1 MTIAEV
7 KKTMTDAFMADPVI
21 IEKYEI
27 KDGHTF
33 DERFPAVTIESIWF
47 FIVATAVWLSFQLF
61 DQHKKDISETLY
73 NNKAHKNQWYAMMA
87 KRFQFG
93 RTLVTDSDYYDNT
106 GLAEAQIE
114 ASRIVKF
121 AAAMQPKDKSILY
134 VKIATEQNGVKQPL
148 NNNQLIA
155 FKSYLNEEVADA
167 GVRIEIINAPAD
179 QMRLE
184 IDIYYDALVLD
195 SEGQRLDGMNTQPAQ
210 EAIRNYLSNLSFN
223 GLYTNQS
230 LIDVLQNVSGV
241 EQAELI
247 SAASKYGT
255 YTEFRPINAR
265 SVPHAGYY
273 AITDENLI
281 LNFIAHEEY
290 I

>member
-1 MTIAEV
+1 
-7 KKTMTDAFMADPVI
+7 MADPVV

-27 KDGHTF
+27 KDGQTF
-33 DERFPAVTIESIWF
+33 DERFPAITIESIWF
-47 FIVATAVWLSFQLF
+47 FIVATCNWLSFQF
-61 DQHKKDISETLY
+61 FGQHKIDITNILKE
-73 NNKAHKNQWYAMMA
+73 NRAHRPNWYATMA
-87 KRFQFG
+87 KNFQYG
-93 RTLVTDSDYYDNT
+93 HKLVADTDYYDNT
-106 GLAEAQIE
+106 GLTEAQIE

-121 AAAMQPKDKSILY
+121 AAAVEPKDKSITYL
-134 VKIATEQNGVKQPL
+134 KIATEQNGVKQPL

-155 FKSYLNEEVADA
+155 FKSYLIDEIPDA
-167 GVRIEIINAPAD
+167 GVRLEIINAPAD

-184 IDIYYDALVLD
+184 IDIYYDAMILD
-195 SEGQRLDGMNTQPAQ
+195 SEGQMLDGGSSQPIQ
-210 EAIRNYLSNLSFN
+210 DAIRNYLSNLPFN

-230 LIDVLQNVSGV
+230 LIDVLQKVSGV

-265 SVPHAGYY
+265 IMPHAGYY
-273 AITDENLI
+273 MITDNNLI
-281 LNFIAHEEY
+281 LNFITHEEY